1 MKQKHLFFFLFLLL
15 FSTLN
20 VSAQRVMEQL
30 NRGLVAVRLS
40 TTQTYLSW
48 RVLGGDP
55 DDIAFN
61 LYRNGEKITE
71 TPISENSNFIDNQY
85 QASDIYEVRTVIK
98 GIETG
103 EKHQAS
109 IWSSNFLEIPLNR
122 PAGMTMPDNSTCTY
136 SPNDASAGDVDGD
149 GEFEIILKWE
159 PSNAKDNSQGGYTGN
174 VYFDAYKM
182 DGTHL
187 WRIDLGKNIRAGA
200 HYSQFVV
207 ADFDGDG
214 KAELALKTAP
224 GTKDAS
230 GEYISMGPAATAT
243 HTSDYRNSAGYI
255 LSGPEYFTVFSG
267 ETGLE
272 LDTELYDPQR
282 GNVSS
287 WGDNYGNRVDRFLAS
302 AAWLDGVLPSIIMV
316 RGYYTRAVVAAWDF
330 RNGQLSKRW
339 TYDSGNSNVGMFGQ
353 GNHNMSVGDVDNDG
367 KDEILW
373 GSAALDHDGKLL
385 YRIGLGHG
393 DAMHVSD
400 MDPDRPGLEVF
411 SVKESTG
418 AAYGHTLH
426 DGRTGQIIQGI
437 HSGTDNG
444 RGCAAN
450 LLANTRGFEMWSA
463 SIPNV
468 YNVNGSSVG
477 SSKPA
482 MNFRIYWTGDLQSEL
497 LDGNTISKYL
507 SGSIFSASGCSSN
520 NGSKSTPSL
529 SADILGDWR
538 EEVIFRTNDNTKLR
552 IYTTTT
558 YTPHKLY
565 TMMHDDVYR
574 NAIAWQNGAY
584 NQPPHAGYYI
594 GADMDKAPASAV
606 YNNEKRWKTG
616 DIWNLSAANWSDS
629 TGVASGFS
637 NGDKVL
643 FDLTAGS
650 ASSISI
656 EGSLEP
662 AYLKVNSPWDVE
674 FKGEGSLSGDMYVRK
689 TGSGNL
695 IFNNDNNFTGSV
707 SVWSGEFHNNGILSA
722 SDVMVY
728 GFSTLLG
735 NGIFKGNVSLAN
747 NVSVYLGSS
756 KNIES
761 ASLSIEGNLTET
773 GKVNYTFDFTVDNG
787 AVIGNDTLLIGGNWS
802 VNANTVFNVRSAGGS
817 ITAGSYTLASIA
829 GDITGD
835 IAKIKI
841 NGIPEG
847 LGYYVQLVD
856 GALVLNLQTPSL
868 LMWNGTAETSGWNI
882 AKTTNWLK
890 GTENSFFVAKDT
902 VAFTEDAQLKTVIIE
917 ETVEAG
923 KVIVDAESNYILLA
937 SGGRLD
943 GPGNLVK
950 QGSGKLTLSGDNTY
964 TGKTIVRAGTLEM
977 TSLSDASNPSPIGAA
992 SAASENIQLD
1002 GGAFSYLG
1010 YSNSTN
1016 RGFYLGLNGGTF
1028 SIQNSNTQFTVSGKI
1043 GGPGKLIKEG
1053 YGRLAIST
1061 NNSYSGGTVI
1071 KKGSISLMNDLAN
1084 TAGLGTDTI
1093 TFDGGTLVMFN
1104 SEGTS
1109 NNSNWKLHIPEGS
1122 SGNLTTDGYS
1132 TISGSIT
1139 GGGTLNYYTH
1149 STGNMLSSDVSAYLG
1164 TLNIT
1169 TDGDGGKFVVYN
1181 TKGYPNTHI
1190 NLNSRVNMIYRVTT
1204 NITLPIGDLTGSTL
1218 AVLGAG
1224 GTGSCRINWEVG
1236 ARNANSTYNGI
1247 INNSQYSGSN
1257 AVAAITKVGT
1267 GTWTLTNAN
1276 SYSGGTEVKD
1286 GTLMVNNISGSATGT
1301 GDVVVKETGRLAG
1314 KGSVSG
1320 KVTVETGATLAP
1332 GDGLGNLSVGAG
1344 VHVQTGAVLE
1354 IDFDKNTG
1362 LNDRLTANGGLV
1374 MDGILKLNAL
1384 SETPLQ
1390 NGDTLNIVTGG
1401 VEGYLAQIIPSRPSN
1416 DTYLE
1421 WDLSAWSE
1429 GKLIVKTSTGLSGA
1443 EISYGVYPNPFDSRL
1458 KVTLNST
1465 PETMEVRISTLT
1477 GQLIYQN
1484 SEMLVNEMEL
1494 DLQHLSKGL
1503 YILEIIADKKS
1514 TTTKIIRR

>member
-1 MKQKHLFFFLFLLL
+1 MKQKHLFFFLLL
-15 FSTLN
+15 FLFSALN

-30 NRGLVAVRLS
+30 NRGLVAVRVS
-40 TTQTYLSW
+40 TTQTFLSW

-55 DDIAFN
+55 DDVAFN
-61 LYRNGEKITE
+61 LYRNGEKINE
-71 TPISENSNFIDNQY
+71 NPISENSNYNDNQY
-85 QASDIYEVRTVIK
+85 QPTNIYEVRVVLG

-109 IWSSNFLEIPLNR
+109 VWSSNYLEIPLQR

-136 SPNDASAGDVDGD
+136 SPNDASVGDVDGD

-174 VYFDAYKM
+174 VYIDAYKM
-182 DGTHL
+182 NGTHL

-200 HYSQFVV
+200 HYTQFIV

-214 KAELALKTAP
+214 KSEVAMKTAP

-230 GEYISMGPAATAT
+230 GNYISKGPAATTNHAT
-243 HTSDYRNSAGYI
+243 DYRNPWGYI

-267 ETGLE
+267 ETGME
-272 LDTELYDPQR
+272 LATANYDPPR
-282 GNVSS
+282 GNVNS
-287 WGDNYGNRVDRFLAS
+287 WGDDYGNRVDRFLAS

-316 RGYYTRAVVAAWDF
+316 RGYYTRAVVAAWDY
-330 RNGQLSKRW
+330 RNGQLTKRW
-339 TYDSGNSNVGMFGQ
+339 TYDSGNTWTGLAGQ

-373 GSAALDHDGKLL
+373 GSAALDHDGKVL
-385 YRIGLGHG
+385 YTNGLGHG

-411 SVKESTG
+411 SVKENSG
-418 AAYGHTLH
+418 SPYGHTLH
-426 DGRTGQIIQGI
+426 DARTGVIIQGI

-552 IYTTTT
+552 IYTTTAFT
-558 YTPHKLY
+558 QHKMYTL
-565 TMMHDDVYR
+565 MHDDVYR

-584 NQPPHAGYYI
+584 NQPPHAGFYI

-606 YNNEKRWKTG
+606 YSNEKRWKSG
-616 DIWNLSAANWSDS
+616 DVWNLSATTWSDS
-629 TGVASGFS
+629 TGTVTGFA

-643 FDLTAGS
+643 FDISAGN

-656 EGSLEP
+656 DGVLEP
-662 AYLKVNSPWDVE
+662 TYLKVNSPWDVE
-674 FKGEGSLSGDMYVRK
+674 FKGEGSLTGDMYVRK
-689 TGSGNL
+689 TGAGKL
-695 IFNNDNNFTGSV
+695 IFNNDNDFSGTV
-707 SVWSGEFHNNGILSA
+707 SVWSGEFHNNGTLSA
-722 SDVMVY
+722 TDVMVY

-735 NGIFKGNVSLAN
+735 DGVFKGNVTLSQNA
-747 NVSVYLGSS
+747 SVHIGNKST
-756 KNIES
+756 IES
-761 ASLSIEGNLTET
+761 ASLEIEGNLTEK

-787 AVIGNDTLLIGGNWS
+787 AVVSIDTLLIGGNWS
-802 VNANTVFNVRSAGGS
+802 VNANSVFNIRIVGGD
-817 ITAGSYTLASIA
+817 IPAGSYTLAT
-829 GDITGD
+829 ITGNIVGD

-841 NGIPEG
+841 NGIPNG
-847 LGYYVQLVD
+847 LGYYMQVVD
-856 GALVLNLQTPSL
+856 GVLKLNLQTPVR
-868 LMWNGTAETSGWNI
+868 LMWNGTVDARWNI
-882 AKTTNWLK
+882 ANTVNWLE
-890 GTENSFFVAKDT
+890 GTQDRFFVAKDT
-902 VAFTEDAQLKTVIIE
+902 VVFTDEALWKTVIIE

-923 KVIVDAESNYILLA
+923 EVIVDAESNYVMLS

-943 GPGNLVK
+943 GIGNLVK
-950 QGSGKLTLSGDNTY
+950 QGTGKLTLSGNNTY
-964 TGKTIVRAGTLEM
+964 TGKTIVRGGTLE
-977 TSLSDASNPSPIGAA
+977 TSSLPNALTPSPIGAA
-992 SAASENIQLD
+992 GIAPENIQLD
-1002 GGAFSYLG
+1002 GGNFSFTG
-1010 YSNSTN
+1010 YNSTTD
-1016 RGFYLGLNGGTF
+1016 RGFYMGMNSGTF
-1028 SIQNSNTQFTVSGKI
+1028 SIQNSNTQFSVSGKI
-1043 GGPGKLIKEG
+1043 SGPGKLIKDG
-1053 YGRLAIST
+1053 NGRLGIST
-1061 NNSYSGGTVI
+1061 NNNFSGGTLI
-1071 KKGSISLMNDLAN
+1071 KKGSIALLNDLAN

-1093 TFDGGTLVMFN
+1093 TFEGGSLVMFN
-1104 SEGTS
+1104 SESTS
-1109 NNSNWKLHIPEGS
+1109 NNSNWKLHIPAGS
-1122 SGNLTTDGYS
+1122 SGSLTTDGYS
-1132 TISGSIT
+1132 TIAGSIT

-1149 STGNMLSSDVSAYLG
+1149 STGNMLSSDVSAYQG

-1169 TDGDGGKFVVYN
+1169 TDADGGKFVVYN

-1190 NLNSRVNMIYRVTT
+1190 NLNNRVNMVYRVTT
-1204 NITLPIGDLTGSTL
+1204 NITLPIGDLTGGTL
-1218 AVLGAG
+1218 AELGAG
-1224 GTGSCRINWEVG
+1224 GTGSCRINWEIG
-1236 ARNANSTYNGI
+1236 ARNANSTFNGI

-1276 SYSGGTEVKD
+1276 SYGGGTEIKN
-1286 GTLMVNNISGSATGT
+1286 GTIMVNNTTGSATGT
-1301 GDVVVKETGRLAG
+1301 GDVLVKETGRLAG

-1320 KVTVETGATLAP
+1320 KVTVASGATLAP
-1332 GDGLGNLSVGAG
+1332 GDGLGNLNIGGSVNI
-1344 VHVQTGAVLE
+1344 QTGGVLE
-1354 IDFDKNTG
+1354 IDFDKSTT
-1362 LNDRLTANGGLV
+1362 LNDRLVAGGGLV

-1390 NGDTLNIVTGG
+1390 NGDTLHIVSGG
-1401 VEGYLAQIIPSRPSN
+1401 VEGMLAGIIPSRPSN

-1421 WDLSAWSE
+1421 WDLSEWSE
-1429 GKLIVKTSTGLSGA
+1429 GKLIVKTSTGLFQA
-1443 EISYGVYPNPFDSRL
+1443 ETSYGVYPNPFDNRL
-1458 KVTLNST
+1458 KVTLNTT
-1465 PETMEVRISTLT
+1465 PATLEIRVSTLT
-1477 GQLIYQN
+1477 GQLLYQN
-1484 SEMLVNEMEL
+1484 SAELVNEMDL
-1494 DLQHLSKGL
+1494 DLQHLTKGL
-1503 YILEIIADKKS
+1503 YILEIIADNKS